1 VFRHLYLVLVLLLI
15 SCGSNPDINISS
27 SLNNSSELSQQAGT
41 STVFNRFGDC
51 KIGECRFED

>member
-1 VFRHLYLVLVLLLI
+1 MFRHLYLVVILFLI
-15 SCGSNPDINISS
+15 SCGSNPDIITSS
-27 SLNNSSELSQQAGT
+27 SLNDSSELTQQSGA